1 VHAQLTL
8 CKMGQMSPGVSKTVT
23 ITVLPNVSG
32 WTQATAGVRLSTP
45 DANVLNNSAASNIW
59 VNP

>member
-1 VHAQLTL
+1 
-8 CKMGQMSPGVSKTVT
+8 MSPGVSKTVT

>member
-1 VHAQLTL
+1 
-8 CKMGQMSPGVSKTVT
+8 MGQMSPGVSRTVT
-23 ITVLPNVSG
+23 IAVLPTVAG